1 MKITK
6 RQLRR
11 IIREEA
17 QLLREMNQDGSS
29 SGNPVV
35 DVLTRG
41 LLNAGIRLDHEA
53 ARMIAEELRLKLA
66 NAGLLKDT
74 APGHGLRR

>member
-35 DVLTRG
+35 DALTRG

-53 ARMIAEELRLKLA
+53 ARMIGEELHLKLA